1 MKRLSKNLWRLSLAL
16 PCMMLA
22 MGCEGNDAAETENNE
37 PIELRISPKV
47 AATRS
52 VIQGGTQSGTGTNVM
67 QNVVVYA
74 TGDDYTA
81 AKNNNHAIYTQKND
95 GSGWENNGTPK
106 IYLTNAEATIYAY
119 YPAYQINTTDGSMG
133 TTPISI
139 SGDFSTSSTINVST
153 LAEGTITPADNADGQ
168 ANDITAPSSAT
179 EKPIAAAPGE
189 TDYMYATSKK
199 ASNASGQSSIEL
211 TMNHALSM
219 ISFRVYKGNTYM
231 GDGKL
236 TKIVMKYNDSSAS
249 IPTTT
254 EETKETEETATAA
267 TGTMKIADGEITP
280 STTAATYIRTIGNEG
295 YTIPETAADA
305 KKFSILV
312 LPTTA
317 SIGSTIGV
325 TFTIDNT
332 KYTTTLTAPTNTDS
346 GNSGHL
352 LPGKNY
358 LYTVNLSGTELTISK
373 VEVTAWS
380 EVVVD
385 GDLNIQ

>member
-1 MKRLSKNLWRLSLAL
+1 MMKRLSNNLWHLSLAL

-22 MGCEGNDAAETENNE
+22 MGCESNDAAEAENNE
-37 PIELRISPKV
+37 PVELRISPTV
-47 AATRS
+47 AVTRS
-52 VIQGGTQSGTGTNVM
+52 AIQGGTQNGTGANVM

-74 TGDDYTA
+74 TGTDYTA
-81 AKNNNHAIYTQKND
+81 DKSNNHAVYTQKSD
-95 GSGWENNGTPK
+95 GSGWENNGASK

-231 GDGKL
+231 GPGKL

-249 IPTTT
+249 TPTT
-254 EETKETEETATAA
+254 TEETATAA

-280 STTAATYIRTIGNEG
+280 STTAATYIRTIGTEG
-295 YTIPETAADA
+295 YTIPETAANA
-305 KKFSILV
+305 YKFSILV
-312 LPTTA
+312 LPTTT

-332 KYTTTLTAPTNTDS
+332 KYTTTLTAPATNDS
-346 GNSGHL
+346 NSGHL

-380 EVVVD
+380 EVVVN
-385 GDLNIQ
+385 GDLTIQ